1 MVQLYVR
8 DVVGS
13 VTRPVRELK
22 GFQRVTLA
30 PGESREVVFELD
42 IQDLAFYGKDMVKKV
57 EPGKFQVWISG
68 DSASGTPAEFE
79 VK

>member
-1 MVQLYVR
+1 
-8 DVVGS
+8 

-22 GFQRVTLA
+22 GFRRITIA
-30 PGESREVVFELD
+30 PGETVDFVFELN

-57 EPGKFQVWISG
+57 EPGKFQVWIAP